1 MRSALLSRSLTRPL
15 SAGKGR
21 SRRVDRVLACS
32 ASGPLLTP
40 HTRRQGYFRPR
51 GPDTS
56 HLGASSPFQRRSTLA
71 FAEDSCRCRH
81 ATAPRAAKSTT
92 STQCLCATPFVGHRI
107 LAELGEACNSAC
119 TAHPTPS
126 WATTALGL
134 VPTLVT
140 QGLHSLH
147 ASWDA
152 VFRCMSDTVLAAS
165 RPGGWRPCTHCHWL
179 ATSRKLLPTSVN
191 TDVSEAPRLG

>member
-56 HLGASSPFQRRSTLA
+56 HLGASSPSQRRSTLA

-92 STQCLCATPFVGHRI
+92 STQCLCATPFVGTVSSQSSARPATVHAQHTQHRRVVGDHGLGPCADPGYTGPAFFACI
-107 LAELGEACNSAC
+107 LGRRVSLYVRHRSSGLKAWGMAAM
-119 TAHPTPS
+119 H
-126 WATTALGL
+126 ALSL
-134 VPTLVT
+134 VSHVT
-140 QGLHSLH
+140 QIVADIRQH
-147 ASWDA
+147 
-152 VFRCMSDTVLAAS
+152 
-165 RPGGWRPCTHCHWL
+165 
-179 ATSRKLLPTSVN
+179 
-191 TDVSEAPRLG
+191 

>member
-51 GPDTS
+51 SPDAS
-56 HLGASSPFQRRSTLA
+56 HLGASFPFQRRSTLA
-71 FAEDSCRCRH
+71 FAEDSCHCPRYSASCRQVH
-81 ATAPRAAKSTT
+81 HVDAKLV
-92 STQCLCATPFVGHRI
+92 CNPVRRHRI
-107 LAELGEACNSAC
+107 LVELGEACNSAC

>member
-21 SRRVDRVLACS
+21 SRRVDRVDRVLACS

-92 STQCLCATPFVGHRI
+92 STQCLCATPFVGTVSSQSSARPATVHAQHTQHRRGRPRPWALCRPWLHRACI
-107 LAELGEACNSAC
+107 LCMHPGTPCFVACQ
-119 TAHPTPS
+119 TP
-126 WATTALGL
+126 
-134 VPTLVT
+134 
-140 QGLHSLH
+140 
-147 ASWDA
+147 
-152 VFRCMSDTVLAAS
+152 F
-165 RPGGWRPCTHCHWL
+165 
-179 ATSRKLLPTSVN
+179 
-191 TDVSEAPRLG
+191 